1 MRTLVLAILSA
12 LLLVP
17 VEHRLAR
24 ADGISVKKQLSLAE
38 LVKTSD
44 AIFTATLLEN
54 DARWGSVEVRGE
66 NQRFVQEYHF
76 RFKVT
81 GWLKGKRVVPEKGA
95 PWLSLPGEYVPGTWT
110 VVEERLLTCKAGAS
124 SCRTAA
130 PCCGRT
136 RWRPRRACLRSR
148 PLWFPRHGPHRCRK

>member
-81 GWLKGKRVVPEKGA
+81 GWLKGKRVV
-95 PWLSLPGEYVPGTWT
+95 L
-110 VVEERLLTCKAGAS
+110 
-124 SCRTAA
+124 
-130 PCCGRT
+130 
-136 RWRPRRACLRSR
+136 
-148 PLWFPRHGPHRCRK
+148 